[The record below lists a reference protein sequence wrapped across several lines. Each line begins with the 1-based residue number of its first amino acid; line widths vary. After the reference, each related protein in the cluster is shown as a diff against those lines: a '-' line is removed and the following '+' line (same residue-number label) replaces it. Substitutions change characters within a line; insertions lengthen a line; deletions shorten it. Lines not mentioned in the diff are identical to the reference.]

1 MTNISSM
8 QSLYTRLEQAGVSR
22 SYIQEYVLP
31 SWWQR
36 DMDSDPHLLLEGAG
50 YIAKHL
56 GIDLQALLRT
66 EQGLSV
72 RDTAATQFKLRHD
85 ITGQHVT
92 WARAVSMRA
101 AEMAAHAIPTSFQW
115 KNMEALAIR
124 TAVLNTGAPWVGLKE
139 LLHFCWDQGIPVLPI
154 ADVPGKKMDG
164 MAVLTEAGE
173 PVIVINKSHNHP
185 SWLLFILAHELGHLC
200 RNHLQDHESRLDED
214 YNTASD
220 EDDECENEANRF
232 AVELITGDPETI
244 VSEDRYPSAAKLAQA
259 AMHVG
264 QREQIDPGA
273 LVLNLAFHAPN
284 NLWALANAA
293 LNELHDGPS
302 GHEQIRSI
310 LRERL
315 PWSNLPD
322 ESAQFLMRVT
332 GCGSVDHPHPVAA

>member
-101 AEMAAHAIPTSFQW
+101 AEMAAYAISKSFQ
-115 KNMEALAIR
+115 
-124 TAVLNTGAPWVGLKE
+124 
-139 LLHFCWDQGIPVLPI
+139 
-154 ADVPGKKMDG
+154 GK
-164 MAVLTEAGE
+164 
-173 PVIVINKSHNHP
+173 
-185 SWLLFILAHELGHLC
+185 
-200 RNHLQDHESRLDED
+200 
-214 YNTASD
+214 
-220 EDDECENEANRF
+220 
-232 AVELITGDPETI
+232 
-244 VSEDRYPSAAKLAQA
+244 
-259 AMHVG
+259 
-264 QREQIDPGA
+264 
-273 LVLNLAFHAPN
+273 
-284 NLWALANAA
+284 
-293 LNELHDGPS
+293 
-302 GHEQIRSI
+302 
-310 LRERL
+310 
-315 PWSNLPD
+315 
-322 ESAQFLMRVT
+322 
-332 GCGSVDHPHPVAA
+332 